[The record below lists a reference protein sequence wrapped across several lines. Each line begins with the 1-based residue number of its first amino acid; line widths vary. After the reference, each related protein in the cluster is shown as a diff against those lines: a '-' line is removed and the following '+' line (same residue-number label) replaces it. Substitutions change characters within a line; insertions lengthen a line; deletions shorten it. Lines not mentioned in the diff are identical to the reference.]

1 MKQIENG
8 KREREGERKRE
19 GIERERERR
28 QNRLREI
35 QDVNQMKAIKF
46 NGKKKCKNIN
56 VYYVYRI

>member
-1 MKQIENG
+1 MV
-8 KREREGERKRE
+8 RERDREIGRQRERGEGERM
-19 GIERERERR
+19 RERR